1 MLNSYSTVNSNISTQ
16 LSPSLT
22 NFNNDLGQYGGAAGC
37 LITSQLQGP
46 RFEFMLLSGV
56 SHVPPISQKIASR
69 LISDCK

>member
-37 LITSQLQGP
+37 LITLQLQGP
-46 RFEFMLLSGV
+46 RFEFMLLSV
-56 SHVPPISQKIASR
+56 WRFTCSSHIPKNCQ
-69 LISDCK
+69 